1 MFLEVLFFIF
11 SLVLT
16 LLFFLY
22 GFNHY
27 FLLNAARKYKSPA
40 LPPHPPFCPAFPSNC
55 LYTMKDM
62 SSEGWCR
69 PARAW
74 QKLTGSTKFGSW
86 C

>member
-27 FLLNAARKYKSPA
+27 FLLNAARNYKTPA
-40 LPPHPPFCPAFPSNC
+40 LPPPSPI
-55 LYTMKDM
+55 LPTV
-62 SSEGWCR
+62 SIQL
-69 PARAW
+69 PVL
-74 QKLTGSTKFGSW
+74 Q
-86 C
+86 